1 MVYLTNYAAILIHC
15 RPRPFVIDKDIAST
29 CGFLLTFSLLLS
41 LSWLCSLSA
50 IYFSYNTCMSCL
62 FVMLRGVASAR
73 TQSLKSSRRRNT
85 LSPSPLSP
93 STAASLTPSIL
104 KTLRVLYI
112 KQIPRKT
119 LSLLLSSSPSLL
131 LCLLKQTPNYLT
143 SVYPHCPTI
152 AIFVSRLIRFF
163 RLIFSLMCRCR
174 AFLQHRVSFAFRLFH
189 NSPPNA
195 LFLFSCSCSC
205 SSCWHTNSLW
215 KFSSS
220 IVIGGQFCHV
230 LGYFVPAA
238 PPVRLPHHTPVMSPR
253 PFKPEHLS
261 LSLNSLP
268 YWFAPPASPST
279 LCDAPA
285 KHQEVSSLCPN
296 RDLVKRRPSN
306 EIP

>member
-1 MVYLTNYAAILIHC
+1 
-15 RPRPFVIDKDIAST
+15 
-29 CGFLLTFSLLLS
+29 
-41 LSWLCSLSA
+41 
-50 IYFSYNTCMSCL
+50 MSCL

-131 LCLLKQTPNYLT
+131 FSLLKQTPNYLT

-152 AIFVSRLIRFF
+152 AVFVSRLIRFF
-163 RLIFSLMCRCR
+163 LLIFSLMCRCR
-174 AFLQHRVSFAFRLFH
+174 AFLQHRFSFAFRLFH

-205 SSCWHTNSLW
+205 SSC
-215 KFSSS
+215 
-220 IVIGGQFCHV
+220 
-230 LGYFVPAA
+230 
-238 PPVRLPHHTPVMSPR
+238 
-253 PFKPEHLS
+253 
-261 LSLNSLP
+261 
-268 YWFAPPASPST
+268 
-279 LCDAPA
+279 
-285 KHQEVSSLCPN
+285 
-296 RDLVKRRPSN
+296 
-306 EIP
+306 